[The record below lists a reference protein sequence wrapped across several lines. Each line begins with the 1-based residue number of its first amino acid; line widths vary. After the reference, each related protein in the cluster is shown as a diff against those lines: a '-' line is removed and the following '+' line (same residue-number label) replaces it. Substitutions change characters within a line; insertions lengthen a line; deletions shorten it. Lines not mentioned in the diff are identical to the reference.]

1 MEGDMFLLLFILFI
15 MKLRKYKK
23 KKMSTYFS
31 FSIII
36 IVISLICSFIVIDY
50 FDKKA
55 NQILLPIA
63 ESKTRKVV
71 TMIINSAI
79 DENIL
84 SDDLYVIDK
93 DNNNEIKMIT
103 YNSYEV
109 TKLIN
114 NVTFNIQNKIKD
126 IENGN
131 IDYYGDDVDIENG
144 VIAEIPFGVIFN
156 NSLLNNIGPKIKI
169 RLEILGDVVSN
180 TETEVKPYGINN
192 AYVEVRIKLEVTA
205 RIVLPFV
212 SEKVVISNV
221 IPLSMNIVSGTVP
234 DGYIYSYK

>member
-1 MEGDMFLLLFILFI
+1 
-15 MKLRKYKK
+15 MKLRRYKK
-23 KKMSTYFS
+23 KKIGKYFS

-36 IVISLICSFIVIDY
+36 IIISLICSFFVINY
-50 FDKKA
+50 FDKRV
-55 NQILLPIA
+55 NHILLPIA

-71 TMIINSAI
+71 TMIINSAM
-79 DENIL
+79 DENVL
-84 SDDLYVIDK
+84 SDDLYVIEK
-93 DNNNEIKMIT
+93 DDNDEIKMIS

-109 TKLIN
+109 TRLIN
-114 NVTFNIQNKIKD
+114 EVTFNIQSKIKD
-126 IENGN
+126 IENGKIN
-131 IDYYGDDVDIENG
+131 YYDEDIGIENG

-156 NSLLNNIGPKIKI
+156 NSLLNNVGPKIKL
-169 RLEILGDVVSN
+169 RLNILSDVVSN
-180 TETEVKPYGINN
+180 IETEVKPYGINN

>member
-1 MEGDMFLLLFILFI
+1 MFLLLFILFI

-131 IDYYGDDVDIENG
+131 IDYYGDDVGIENG

-180 TETEVKPYGINN
+180 IETEVKPYGINN

>member
-1 MEGDMFLLLFILFI
+1 
-15 MKLRKYKK
+15 MKLKKYKK
-23 KKMSTYFS
+23 KKFGTYFS
-31 FSIII
+31 FSLSIII
-36 IVISLICSFIVIDY
+36 TSLICSLIVIDY

-71 TMIINSAI
+71 TMIINSAC
-79 DENIL
+79 DEEMIN
-84 SDDLYVIDK
+84 DNLYVIDK
-93 DNNNEIKMIT
+93 DGNNEIKMIT

-114 NVTFNIQNKIKD
+114 SVTFNIQNKIKD

-131 IDYYGDDVDIENG
+131 INYYGDDIGINNG
-144 VIAEIPFGVIFN
+144 IIAEIPFGVIFN
-156 NSLLNNIGPKIKI
+156 NSLLNNIGPKLKL
-169 RLEILGDVVSN
+169 RLNILGDVISN
-180 TETEVKPYGINN
+180 IETEVKPYGINN
-192 AYVEVRIKLEVTA
+192 AYVEVRINLEVTA
-205 RIVLPFV
+205 RILLPFV
-212 SEKVVISNV
+212 SENVVISNV